1 LLDVLGCCFLGCCSW
16 LLFLVVVVGVALA
29 VALEESITQ
38 PTQNQKYDT
47 QKYINPKRAI
57 YTDSNNSKK

>member
-1 LLDVLGCCFLGCCSW
+1 VA
-16 LLFLVVVVGVALA
+16 VALA

-38 PTQNQKYDT
+38 PTHNQKYDT